1 MFPVAVARYT
11 DVGRADAFP
20 DANVIQLATYAQL
33 DRAPVEDAALQ
44 TARAGRRGIAYAA
57 ARGRG
62 GYRVVIAGRDA
73 DAIAEVIRRL
83 GELEVFNG
91 PGLLLKID
99 EP

>member
-1 MFPVAVARYT
+1 
-11 DVGRADAFP
+11 
-20 DANVIQLATYAQL
+20 
-33 DRAPVEDAALQ
+33 
-44 TARAGRRGIAYAA
+44 
-57 ARGRG
+57 
-62 GYRVVIAGRDA
+62 VVIAGRDA